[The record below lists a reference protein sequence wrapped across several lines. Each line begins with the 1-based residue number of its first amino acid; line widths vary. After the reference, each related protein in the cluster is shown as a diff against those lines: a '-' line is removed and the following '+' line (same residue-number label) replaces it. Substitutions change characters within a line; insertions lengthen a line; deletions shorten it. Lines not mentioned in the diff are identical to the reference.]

1 MIALAVT
8 LMVLLTMRAAGVPPP
23 LILIFTCLSI
33 WCFGVRFAAAFTNI
47 NTKLYFVIWRFFGF
61 EPKAKG
67 VLAVATHRGFAMVER
82 YDVWRGRGFFHA
94 RHQHNNQRY
103 LSACMEEIASS
114 AGWLRRRTLETYILA
129 VLRQKAQRGRLSDL
143 SGSPHR
149 TIQLWTAAIA
159 CGIYGEKDV
168 TPLADLALSNF
179 KTGSIL
185 YRLPHGTLR
194 PNMFE
199 PHRVYFE
206 QLLGA
211 PVVISTASPAGAVL
225 VQRVPKLPPI
235 IHYQDV
241 ASERQARGVNH
252 IALGV
257 DLITAEPVFVEFSD
271 MMHTQIAGVS
281 GFGKSTF
288 LQSFMQQCLEVGDEL
303 AKIFVIDLKG
313 TDFNHLACNRLEV
326 VFNYD
331 KVTDL
336 VEFLVGEMDNRLA
349 LMRSRGLR
357 KWPQGRLLIVIDEFG
372 QIMYRG
378 VDPHGSAAEQKK
390 GQAIQARLISSLCRL
405 GMLGRAAGITL
416 VCATQKPTADAIPTQ
431 LRANLDA
438 AVMFR
443 SSRLMASSIF
453 GGDANLKFDPID
465 LPRGHAIAFLDGD
478 VRYLKSYVV

>member
-1 MIALAVT
+1 MIALAVAV
-8 LMVLLTMRAAGVPPP
+8 MVLLIMARGGVPPP

-33 WCFGVRFAAAFTNI
+33 WCFGVRFAAGFTNI
-47 NTKLYFVIWRFFGF
+47 NTKLYFVVWRFFGF

-82 YDVWRGRGFFHA
+82 YDVWRGRGFFHT

-103 LSACMEEIASS
+103 LLAYMGEIGS
-114 AGWLRRRTLETYILA
+114 AGWLRRRSLETYILA

-149 TIQLWTAAIA
+149 AIQLWTAAIT
-159 CGIYGEKDV
+159 CGIHGEKDI

-179 KTGSIL
+179 QTGSIL
-185 YRLPHGTLR
+185 YRLPHGTLQ
-194 PNMFE
+194 PKMFE
-199 PHRVYFE
+199 LHRTYFE

-211 PVVISTASPAGAVL
+211 PVVIASTSPAGAVL

-241 ASERQARGVNH
+241 ASERQARGINH

-288 LQSFMQQCLEVGDEL
+288 LQSLMQQCLELGDEL

-313 TDFNHLACNRLEV
+313 TDFNYLVGNRLEV

-331 KVTDL
+331 KVADL
-336 VEFLVGEMDNRLA
+336 VEYLVQEMEKRLA
-349 LMRSRGLR
+349 IMRAAGLR
-357 KWPQGRLLIVIDEFG
+357 KWSQGRLLVVIDEFG